1 MHPTAAYEITK
12 ARIADQQ
19 RQADR
24 IAIARAARRA
34 SRGVTGQGR
43 YPAVGLARRVLT
55 VLTARRLPALARS
68 RQLPAHQPPAPCSTC
83 V

>member
-1 MHPTAAYEITK
+1 MHPPIEAEIAK
-12 ARIADQQ
+12 ARIADLQ

-34 SRGVTGQGR
+34 SRGVTAQGR

-55 VLTARRLPALARS
+55 VMAARRLSALARS
-68 RQLPAHQPPAPCSTC
+68 LQLPDHQPPAPCSTC

>member
-1 MHPTAAYEITK
+1 MHPSIEAEIIK

-34 SRGVTGQGR
+34 SRGVTAQGR

-55 VLTARRLPALARS
+55 VVAARRLPALARS
-68 RQLPAHQPPAPCSTC
+68 RQLPAHQPSAPCRTC
-83 V
+83 A

>member
-1 MHPTAAYEITK
+1 MHPAIEAEITK
-12 ARIADQQ
+12 ARIAGRQ

-34 SRGVTGQGR
+34 SRGVAAPGR

-55 VLTARRLPALARS
+55 VLAALVPPFPVAR
-68 RQLPAHQPPAPCSTC
+68 
-83 V
+83 